1 MTKNNNNIE
10 LDALNNIRLLLI
22 GPYPPPFGGIATH
35 IRLLAPHLKTIGIGN
50 LVVITF
56 GNKNSDDLF
65 EGVKVYRRNLKKN
78 IFKLFFPQNIK
89 LLLEVFISLRLKG
102 LPTTLTA
109 QEAIKAVIINEIFQ
123 KEEINFI
130 SSYLSNSSI
139 TLIPLKKYWKKFV
152 PIILT
157 VFGEIYEAPEFF
169 LKHLNIIQEL
179 VDLCDHVMSSSQYCA
194 NSLKKIGIQRNIESI
209 FYGVE
214 LSLYESLD
222 SKAHLRNKN
231 GIGHDEVV
239 VFFMGR
245 MLSDMGLDVFLNCIP
260 RLIQRNNNCR
270 FIIAGATGDL
280 TEDAYKIQKKF
291 PDKVDV
297 FENISFAN
305 QGEVYKLADILVAPT
320 FNQRACMGVSIKE
333 AMAASLAVVAGAGG
347 GISEAVID
355 GETGYLVPVDNKGK
369 VDEDIFLQ
377 KIEVLILSQELR
389 HKFGTAGNTRAKEL
403 FSVDK
408 TNTRIA
414 KLILDVNKIT

>member
-1 MTKNNNNIE
+1 MIKNNNNIE
-10 LDALNNIRLLLI
+10 IDALNNIRLLLI

-35 IRLLAPHLKTIGIGN
+35 IRLLAPHLKTNGIGN

-56 GNKNSDDLF
+56 GDENSDDFF

-78 IFKLFFPQNIK
+78 IFKVFFPQNIK
-89 LLLEVFISLRLKG
+89 LLLEVFFSLGLKG
-102 LPTTLTA
+102 LSTTQTA

-152 PIILT
+152 PTILT

-169 LKHLNIIQEL
+169 LKHLNIVQEL
-179 VDLCDHVMSSSQYCA
+179 INLCDHVMSSSQYCA
-194 NSLKKIGIQRNIESI
+194 NSLKKIGIKRDIESI

-222 SKAHLRNKN
+222 SKTYLRNKN
-231 GIGHDEVV
+231 AIDHDEVV

-245 MLSDMGLDVFLNCIP
+245 MLSDMGLDVYLNCIP
-260 RLIQRNNNCR
+260 KLIQRNNNCR
-270 FIIAGATGDL
+270 FVIAGATGNL
-280 TEDAYKIQKKF
+280 TEDAYIIQKKY

-297 FENISFAN
+297 FENISFFN

-347 GISEAVID
+347 GISEAVVD
-355 GETGYLVPVDNKGK
+355 GETGYLVPVDVKGK
-369 VDEDIFLQ
+369 VNEDIFLQ
-377 KIEVLILSQELR
+377 KLEILILNHELR
-389 HKFGTAGNTRAKEL
+389 HKFGAAGYIRAKEL

-408 TNTRIA
+408 TNTRIT
-414 KLILDVNKIT
+414 KLILDVSKAS